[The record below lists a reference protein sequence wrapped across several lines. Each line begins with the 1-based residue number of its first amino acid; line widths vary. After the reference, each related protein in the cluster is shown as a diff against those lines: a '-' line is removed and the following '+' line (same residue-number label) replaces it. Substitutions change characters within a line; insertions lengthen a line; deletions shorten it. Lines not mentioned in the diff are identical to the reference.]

1 MAHIPNWAGLSSDGD
16 GIAFLA
22 EREDMGY
29 CEHGKGREESG
40 DHQ

>member
-1 MAHIPNWAGLSSDGD
+1 MYLATVKLGFSSEGD

-29 CEHGKGREESG
+29 GEHGKGREESG
-40 DHQ
+40 NHE